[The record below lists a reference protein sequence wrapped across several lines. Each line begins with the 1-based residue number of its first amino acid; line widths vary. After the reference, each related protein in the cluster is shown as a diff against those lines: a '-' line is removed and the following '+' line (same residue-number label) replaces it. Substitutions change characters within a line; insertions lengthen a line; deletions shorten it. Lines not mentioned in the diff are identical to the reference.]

1 MQKAA
6 EREKKSVWDIADF
19 YIKAFVKDWQ
29 ILNLKEPMVRPR
41 ATEYVNEMIEHIQK
55 LIEKG
60 FERIEDRESELVNL
74 VRSMLIRY
82 IDHVERSARPE
93 KLSVFISNHTSY
105 NYSYLSKVFSD
116 QTGITIETCLI
127 RLKIERVKELLD
139 FRKWTLSEIAWKLKY
154 SSVQYL
160 SNQFKKVTGQTVTEY
175 LRANIS
181 GRKALDQI

>member
-1 MQKAA
+1 MVCPRCIEAVTGILA
-6 EREKKSVWDIADF
+6 DMSVPIREIELGYADTVR
-19 YIKAFVKDWQ
+19 KLTDDE
-29 ILNLKEPMVRPR
+29 LNRLDR
-41 ATEYVNEMIEHIQK
+41 K
-55 LIEKG
+55 LLEKG

-82 IDHVERSARPE
+82 IDHVENSARPE
-93 KLSVFISNHTSY
+93 KLSVFISDHTNY

-160 SNQFKKVTGQTVTEY
+160 SNQFKKVTGKTVTEY
-175 LRANIS
+175 LRANVS
-181 GRKALDQI
+181 GRKALDQV

>member
-1 MQKAA
+1 MKIAIKNMVCPRCI
-6 EREKKSVWDIADF
+6 ESVAGILADMSIPVEEVDLGF
-19 YIKAFVKDWQ
+19 AHTARKLTD
-29 ILNLKEPMVRPR
+29 
-41 ATEYVNEMIEHIQK
+41 NELHLLDQK
-55 LIEKG
+55 LLSKG
-60 FERIEDRESELVNL
+60 FERVEDRESELVNL
-74 VRSMLIRY
+74 VRAMLIRY
-82 IDHVERSARPE
+82 IDHVENSENPN
-93 KLSVFISNHTSY
+93 KLSVFISEHTSY
-105 NYSYLSKVFSD
+105 NYSYLSNVFSD

-127 RLKIERVKELLD
+127 RLKIERVKELLH

>member
-1 MQKAA
+1 MVCPRCI
-6 EREKKSVWDIADF
+6 ESVTGILADMSVPA
-19 YIKAFVKDWQ
+19 YEIGLGYADT
-29 ILNLKEPMVRPR
+29 VRKLSDDELMR
-41 ATEYVNEMIEHIQK
+41 LDQK